1 MSAIVS
7 FRSNATG
14 ALSPTPAQRAQTAQ
28 QASASALTREM
39 ALYRLKT
46 GLAAEAG
53 AAADGFAA
61 KAATASATTSAVSS
75 TTTRAVTSDLDKDTF
90 LELLVLEL
98 QHQDPLEPVDNGDM
112 LAQLAQF
119 SSLEQMDQLNES
131 FELFSGNLNQLNF
144 ISAGTLL
151 GRSIAGLDANGKEV
165 TGVVEG
171 IFMEGD
177 MVYLRVG
184 EDIVPMAYVQTVE
197 ETTAQPDEQTVEEI
211 VEQIVEQTDEQTVEQ
226 PV

>member
-1 MSAIVS
+1 MSALVS
-7 FRSNATG
+7 FRSNVTG
-14 ALSPTPAQRAQTAQ
+14 VLSPTPAQRAQTAQ
-28 QASASALTREM
+28 QAAGSALARET

-46 GLAAEAG
+46 GLAAKTG
-53 AAADGFAA
+53 ATTTSPSSLAA
-61 KAATASATTSAVSS
+61 KAAASDTVSGTATREVSN
-75 TTTRAVTSDLDKDTF
+75 DLDQDAF
-90 LELLVLEL
+90 LRLLVLEL

-119 SSLEQMDQLNES
+119 SSLEQMEQLNDS
-131 FELFSGNLNQLNF
+131 FELFTGNLNQLNF
-144 ISAGTLL
+144 ISAGSLL
-151 GRSIAGLDANGKEV
+151 GRSIAGLDAQGNEV
-165 TGVVEG
+165 SGVVEG

-197 ETTAQPDEQTVEEI
+197 QTVE
-211 VEQIVEQTDEQTVEQ
+211 QTAEQTDEQTDEQ